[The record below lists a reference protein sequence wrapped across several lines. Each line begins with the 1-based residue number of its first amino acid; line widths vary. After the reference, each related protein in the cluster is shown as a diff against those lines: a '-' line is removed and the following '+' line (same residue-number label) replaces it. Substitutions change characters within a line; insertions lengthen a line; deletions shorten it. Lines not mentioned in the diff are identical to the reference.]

1 MSDPALFA
9 TAPAGPSVVTRAAG
23 YGPDSLALFG
33 HDPLWLIIAKS
44 LAIFAFLLLTP
55 MIAVVAERKIVARM
69 QMRLGPN
76 RVGPGGSLQAV
87 ADGVKM
93 ALKEDI
99 IPAIVDKPIYI
110 LAPII
115 AITPA
120 YMAFAVIP
128 FGGEVSI
135 AGHTTALQL
144 TDLPVAV
151 LYILAITSI
160 GVYGIVLAGWASGS
174 TYPLLGGLRSTA
186 QVISYEIAMALCF
199 AAVFLHAGTMATSGI
214 VSAQY
219 GTWFVFLLLPSF
231 LIYCVS
237 MVGETN
243 RAPFDLPEAE
253 GELVGGFH
261 TEYSS
266 LKFAMFMLAEYI
278 NMVTVSA
285 LATTLFLGGW
295 HAPWPVNMWS
305 GANSGWWGLLWFTLK
320 VWTFLFVFIWLRGT
334 LPRLRY
340 DQFMALGWKL
350 LIPVSLLWVMVVA
363 GIRVLDIEGVHIQAP
378 ALVVSGL
385 VITALMVWR
394 FLRAGRAVGKPVPEP
409 DPEPTG
415 SGVSGVFLGFP
426 TPPLPARAHG
436 SDSPEAGLFEPLA
449 GFAVTA
455 RTMFKKPN
463 TESYPEQKVPTAPR
477 YHGRHQLN
485 RYADG
490 LEKCIGCELCAW
502 ACPADAIF
510 VEGADNTEAE
520 RFSPGE
526 RYGQVYQINYL
537 RCIGCGLCI
546 EACPTRALT
555 MTNEYELTDDN
566 RADLI
571 YEKQQLL
578 APMEPGMSPV
588 PHAMH
593 PGTTEGDY
601 YRGDIP
607 GGHGPGATTAP
618 ATVGAEGGA
627 R

>member
-1 MSDPALFA
+1 MSDPALFIA
-9 TAPAGPSVVTRAAG
+9 QTAD
-23 YGPDSLALFG
+23 PDGLALFG
-33 HDPLWLIIAKS
+33 HDPFWLVLVKA
-44 LAIFAFLLLTP
+44 LAVFVFLL
-55 MIAVVAERKIVARM
+55 MIPLFAVLIERKVVARM
-69 QMRLGPN
+69 QMRIGPN
-76 RVGPGGSLQAV
+76 RVGPFGILQSV

-99 IPAIVDKPIYI
+99 VPAIVDKPIYI

-115 AITPA
+115 SVIPA
-120 YMAFAVIP
+120 FMAFAVMP

-135 AGHTTALQL
+135 FGHTTALQL

-214 VSAQY
+214 VSAQDR
-219 GTWFVFLLLPSF
+219 TWFVFLLLPSF

-266 LKFAMFMLAEYI
+266 LKFAMFMLAEYV
-278 NMVTVSA
+278 NMATVSA

-295 HAPWPVNMWS
+295 SAPWPFNMIP
-305 GANSGWWGLLWFTLK
+305 GADAGWWGLFWFTAK

-340 DQFMALGWKL
+340 DQFMNLGWKL
-350 LIPVSLLWVMVVA
+350 LIPVSLLWVMLVATARLLRQEGYEWATGAQIVA
-363 GIRVLDIEGVHIQAP
+363 GA
-378 ALVVSGL
+378 
-385 VITALMVWR
+385 VITALMIGM
-394 FLRAGRAVGKPVPEP
+394 FLRAGRRKGAPPPPE
-409 DPEPTG
+409 EPAPK
-415 SGVSGVFLGFP
+415 GVFLGFP
-426 TPPLPARAHG
+426 TPPIPADAHRV
-436 SDSPEAGLFEPLA
+436 DSSSGNPLEPLS

-455 RTMFKKPN
+455 ATMFKKPN
-463 TESYPEQKVPTAPR
+463 TEFYPEQKVPTAPR

-485 RYADG
+485 RYPDG

-510 VEGADNTEAE
+510 VEGADNTEEE

-526 RYGQVYQINYL
+526 RYGRVYQINYL

-555 MTNEYELTDDN
+555 MTNEYELADDN

-571 YEKQQLL
+571 YEKDRLL
-578 APMEPGMSPV
+578 APLEPGMTAP
-588 PHAMH
+588 PHAM
-593 PGTTEGDY
+593 Y
-601 YRGDIP
+601 
-607 GGHGPGATTAP
+607 PGATETNYYLGEIPDGDERRTA
-618 ATVGAEGGA
+618 AAGAEGGA

>member
-1 MSDPALFA
+1 MSDPALFFTATVVPSVTTQA
-9 TAPAGPSVVTRAAG
+9 TA
-23 YGPDSLALFG
+23 YGPDTLAVFG
-33 HDPLWLIIAKS
+33 HDPLWLVIAKS
-44 LAIFAFLLLTP
+44 LAIFVFLLLTP

-69 QMRLGPN
+69 QMRVGPN
-76 RVGPGGSLQAV
+76 RVGPKGSLQAV

-115 AITPA
+115 SVIPA
-120 YMAFAVIP
+120 FMAFAVIP

-160 GVYGIVLAGWASGS
+160 GVYGIVLAGWSSGS

-266 LKFAMFMLAEYI
+266 LKFAMFMLAEYV
-278 NMVTVSA
+278 NMATVSA

-295 HAPWPVNMWS
+295 HAPWPINMWP
-305 GANSGWWGLLWFTLK
+305 GANSGWWGLLWFTAK

-350 LIPVSLLWVMVVA
+350 LIPVSLLWVMLVA
-363 GIRVLDIEGVHIQAP
+363 GARVLPEGYHAETP
-378 ALVVSGL
+378 ALVIGGLVVSGL
-385 VITALMVWR
+385 MVAL
-394 FLRAGRAVGKPVPEP
+394 FLRAGRAPGMPPPVEEP
-409 DPEPTG
+409 APSG
-415 SGVSGVFLGFP
+415 SAVFLGFP
-426 TPPLPARAHG
+426 TPPLPADVHTRDVAK
-436 SDSPEAGLFEPLA
+436 AGLFEPLA

-455 RTMFKKPN
+455 ATMFKKPN
-463 TESYPEQKVPTAPR
+463 TEYYPEQKVPTAPR

-485 RYADG
+485 RHPDG

-510 VEGADNTEAE
+510 VEGADNTESE

-526 RYGQVYQINYL
+526 RYGRVYQINYL

-555 MTNEYELTDDN
+555 MTNDYELTDDN

-571 YEKQQLL
+571 YEKDRLL
-578 APMEPGMSPV
+578 APLQPGMSAP
-588 PHAMH
+588 PHAMY
-593 PGTTEGDY
+593 PGATEGDY
-601 YRGDIP
+601 YRGNVP
-607 GGHGPGATTAP
+607 GGEQSDADETKKP
-618 ATVGAEGGA
+618 ATAGVEGGA